1 MSKTLDFK
9 IFCFEAYKAHHK
21 MKGRDAMDLFKKYNV
36 FEYLTSCYDVLHTTG
51 REYIIE
57 EIDNTSMP
65 GRKLRDVN
73 GL

>member
-57 EIDNTSMP
+57 DIDKYINA
-65 GRKLRDVN
+65 RKKTA
-73 GL
+73 

>member
-1 MSKTLDFK
+1 
-9 IFCFEAYKAHHK
+9 

-57 EIDNTSMP
+57 EIDKYINA
-65 GRKLRDVN
+65 RKKTA
-73 GL
+73 